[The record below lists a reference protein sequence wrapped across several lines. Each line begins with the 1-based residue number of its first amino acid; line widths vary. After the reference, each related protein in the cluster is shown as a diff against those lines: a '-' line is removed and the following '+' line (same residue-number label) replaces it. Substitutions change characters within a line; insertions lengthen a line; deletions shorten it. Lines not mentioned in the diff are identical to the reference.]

1 MCLRVRACVP
11 NSEKRNN
18 EWKLRKKWEFIQ
30 TNASKWIKNGLKM
43 DQIQIHCNEQ
53 RQQQQMQSD
62 QINSYN
68 VKKSG

>member
-1 MCLRVRACVP
+1 
-11 NSEKRNN
+11 
-18 EWKLRKKWEFIQ
+18 
-30 TNASKWIKNGLKM
+30 M

-68 VKKSG
+68 VKKVDKKL